1 MEFIKKPVILL
12 TKEEKEVVKN
22 LAQAVSSYCDTRE
35 GCIDCPYNYNG
46 CCGKGMFFSGLAKT
60 SNYVKT

>member
-22 LAQAVSSYCDTRE
+22 LAKVVDEYCET
-35 GCIDCPYNYNG
+35 GIICHDCPFGYDG
-46 CCGKGMFFSGLAKT
+46 ICGKSIFFSGLIKI
-60 SNYVKT
+60 SNYSET